1 MDRSFAG
8 RLGIGRL
15 AHPPAAT
22 ARRRTGRASSA
33 RRRSRPSLR
42 TTGRLLGPL
51 QAFATALRSGLRVVW
66 RRRRLRFALLAL
78 LVLLPLLSG
87 GWLWLR
93 HSSLVQVRRVQVSGL
108 HGPEARAIDTALS
121 NAARHMSTLDV
132 HIGALRA
139 AAAPFRVVRD
149 VRVSTSF
156 PHGLHIH
163 VIEQPPVAA
172 LTVAGTRT
180 AVAADGVVLG
190 PALLS
195 GSLPALSADGKA
207 VSGRS
212 VRGSAL
218 LGALSVLGVAPAP
231 LAKTIER
238 AYSGPK
244 GLTVAMSFGLL
255 AYFGDGS
262 RPHAKWLALARV
274 LADPSSAGASYVD
287 VRLPERPAA
296 GFAPGAAPPSSTTSE
311 QTSSESGED
320 LASGLSAAV
329 GSGSSAAPPES
340 AESES
345 ESSSEATTNGSSEA
359 SGEEGSEASAEK
371 PAPGG

>member
-1 MDRSFAG
+1 M
-8 RLGIGRL
+8 
-15 AHPPAAT
+15 
-22 ARRRTGRASSA
+22 ARV
-33 RRRSRPSLR
+33 
-42 TTGRLLGPL
+42 LGPVHTCAEL
-51 QAFATALRSGLRVVW
+51 LRSGAGSIW
-66 RRRRLRFALLAL
+66 RRRRLRFTLLAL

-93 HSSLVQVRRVQVSGL
+93 HSSLVGVRQVRVSGV
-108 HGPEARAIDTALS
+108 HGPEAHAIDTALT

-132 HIGALRA
+132 HTGALRA
-139 AAAPFRVVRD
+139 AVAPFRIVRD

-156 PHGLHIH
+156 PHGLHIQ

-195 GSLPALSADGKA
+195 GSLPTVSAGGKS
-207 VSGRS
+207 VGTRS
-212 VRGSAL
+212 VRDPAL
-218 LGALSVLGVAPAP
+218 LGALSVLGAAPAP

-244 GLTVAMSFGLL
+244 GLTVAISGGLL

-262 RPHAKWLALARV
+262 RPHAKWLALASV
-274 LADPSSAGASYVD
+274 LADPGSAGASYVD

-296 GFAPGAAPPSSTTSE
+296 GFAPGTAPPSSTGAE
-311 QTSSESGED
+311 QTGAESGED
-320 LASGLSAAV
+320 LATGLAAAV
-329 GSGSSAAPPES
+329 GSDSSMPSEA

-345 ESSSEATTNGSSEA
+345 TGSTEASTEGGGEA
-359 SGEEGSEASAEK
+359 SGEESSEASSETPSA
-371 PAPGG
+371 GG

>member
-1 MDRSFAG
+1 
-8 RLGIGRL
+8 L
-15 AHPPAAT
+15 
-22 ARRRTGRASSA
+22 
-33 RRRSRPSLR
+33 
-42 TTGRLLGPL
+42 
-51 QAFATALRSGLRVVW
+51 LRSGTKSIW

-93 HSSLVQVRRVQVSGL
+93 HSSLVEVRRVQVSGL
-108 HGPEARAIDTALS
+108 HGPEAHAIDVALT

-132 HIGALRA
+132 HTGVLRA
-139 AAAPFRVVRD
+139 AAAPFRIVRD

-195 GSLPALSADGKA
+195 GSLPAVSAAGES
-207 VSGRS
+207 VISGHS

-218 LGALSVLGVAPAP
+218 LGALGILGAAPAP

-244 GLTVAMSFGLL
+244 GLTVAMSGGLL
-255 AYFGDGS
+255 AYFGDGG
-262 RPHAKWLALARV
+262 RPHAKWIALARV

-296 GFAPGAAPPSSTTSE
+296 GFAPGTAPPSSTTSE
-311 QTSSESGED
+311 QSGSESGED
-320 LASGLSAAV
+320 LATGLAAAV
-329 GSGSSAAPPES
+329 PGNPSVSSES

-345 ESSSEATTNGSSEA
+345 QGAAEAPAEGNGEA
-359 SGEEGSEASAEK
+359 SGEESSEASSET
-371 PAPGG
+371 PPSGR